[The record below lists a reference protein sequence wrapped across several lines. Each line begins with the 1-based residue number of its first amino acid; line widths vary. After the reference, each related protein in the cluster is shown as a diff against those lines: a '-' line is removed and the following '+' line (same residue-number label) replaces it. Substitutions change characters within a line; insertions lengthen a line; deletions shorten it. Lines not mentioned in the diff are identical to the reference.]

1 MFFCKPN
8 SDSNEIT
15 ICKNYDK
22 STGVF
27 FMIPYGKHDIKQT
40 DIDSVLN
47 VLQSDFLTQGPQVPK
62 FEEVV

>member
-27 FMIPYGKHDIKQT
+27 FMIPYGKHYIDEDDIQA
-40 DIDSVLN
+40 VVN
-47 VLQSDFLTQGPQVPK
+47 VLKYGMLTQGPQGAE
-62 FEEVV
+62 FES